1 MTIQD
6 AGRHLLSQLSAIY
19 DDREAVNIAKWVM
32 ERLTG
37 WTRIDQV
44 VNKDVALTAP
54 QRRQLE
60 NYTTALLAHK
70 PVQYVL
76 HEAWFYGM
84 KLYVDE
90 NVLIPRPE
98 TEELVDWIV
107 NEVRSLES
115 GALSRESVA
124 NSQNMSSSLP
134 APDSRL
140 PTILDIG
147 TGSGCIALGLKKGL
161 PEAEVHALD
170 VSPGALA
177 TAGRNATEQ
186 QLDIRLHEVDFLS
199 EQARAALPSFDI
211 IVSNPPYIPVRD
223 KATMAANVLNHEPH
237 LALFVDNDDPL
248 QYYKAIAAFAKKHL
262 RPAGSVYME
271 IHEEAGN
278 AVVALFRQSGF
289 AHTLL
294 RKDLQG
300 KNRMVKAA
308 L

>member
-19 DDREAVNIAKWVM
+19 DDREAANIAAWVM
-32 ERLTG
+32 EHLTG
-37 WTRIDQV
+37 WTRIDRV

-54 QRRQLE
+54 QRRQLD

-107 NEVRSLES
+107 KEASS
-115 GALSRESVA
+115 PGVA
-124 NSQNMSSSLP
+124 GSNP
-134 APDSRL
+134 VF

-161 PEAEVHALD
+161 PGAEVHALD

-177 TAGRNATEQ
+177 TANRNATEQ
-186 QLDIRLHEVDFLS
+186 KLGITLHEVDFLS
-199 EQARAALPSFDI
+199 EQARAALPPFDI

-237 LALFVDNDDPL
+237 LALFVANNDPL

-262 RPAGSVYME
+262 NPGGAVYME
-271 IHEEAGN
+271 IYEEAGN
-278 AVVALFRQSGF
+278 TVLELFRQSGF
-289 AHTLL
+289 VHTIL
-294 RKDLQG
+294 KEDLQG
-300 KNRMVKAA
+300 KNRMVKVCR
-308 L
+308 

>member
-1 MTIQD
+1 MVE
-6 AGRHLLSQLSAIY
+6 S
-19 DDREAVNIAKWVM
+19 
-32 ERLTG
+32 
-37 WTRIDQV
+37 V
-44 VNKDVALTAP
+44 VNELELIELIKKDGSTG
-54 QRRQLE
+54 
-60 NYTTALLAHK
+60 TT
-70 PVQYVL
+70 PVV
-76 HEAWFYGM
+76 F
-84 KLYVDE
+84 
-90 NVLIPRPE
+90 
-98 TEELVDWIV
+98 
-107 NEVRSLES
+107 
-115 GALSRESVA
+115 
-124 NSQNMSSSLP
+124 
-134 APDSRL
+134 
-140 PTILDIG
+140 DIG
-147 TGSGCIALGLKKGL
+147 SNIGTWTLLVKSLL